1 MLRKILNVLLNILF
15 YGLLIILVLG
25 AIMMALMPDNNIYV
39 DIQNQCVVRKN
50 MFRFDAQIYRLEIY
64 NKEKSSDFYIQGSS
78 DCLSKRFYLAD
89 VYENIHEKNKGYRF
103 KDSTETTLL
112 PNMEYEVRSMSN
124 GDASASYLHFKT
136 DSVGKVIWS
145 DKTKPNSKGIRCW

>member
-1 MLRKILNVLLNILF
+1 MNMLRRVFNILF
-15 YGLLIILVLG
+15 YSLLVIFVFG
-25 AIMMALMPDNNIYV
+25 AILLVALKPDNNIYL

-103 KDSTETTLL
+103 EDSTETTLL
-112 PNMEYEVRSMSN
+112 PNMEYEVCSMSN

-136 DSVGKVIWS
+136 DSVGKVIWT
-145 DKTKPNSKGIRCW
+145 DKTKPNSKGVWPW

>member
-1 MLRKILNVLLNILF
+1 MNMLRRVFNILF
-15 YGLLIILVLG
+15 YSLLVIFVFG
-25 AIMMALMPDNNIYV
+25 AILLVALKPDNNIYL

-50 MFRFDAQIYRLEIY
+50 IFRFDAQIYRLEIY

-103 KDSTETTLL
+103 EDSTETTLL
-112 PNMEYEVRSMSN
+112 PNMEYEVCSMSN

-136 DSVGKVIWS
+136 DSLGKVIWT
-145 DKTKPNSKGIRCW
+145 DKTKPNSKGVRCW

>member
-1 MLRKILNVLLNILF
+1 MLRRILNILF
-15 YGLLIILVLG
+15 YSLLIIFVFGTILLVVLK
-25 AIMMALMPDNNIYV
+25 PDNNIFV

-50 MFRFDAQIYRLEIY
+50 IFRFDAQIYRLEIY

-89 VYENIHEKNKGYRF
+89 VYENIHEKNKGYKF
-103 KDSTETTLL
+103 EDSTETTLL
-112 PNMEYEVRSMSN
+112 PNMEYEVCSMSN

-136 DSVGKVIWS
+136 DSVGKVIWT
-145 DKTKPNSKGIRCW
+145 DKTKPNSKGVMCW